1 MIFSIL
7 QDTDFL
13 IQPNNIMN
21 FRGKADESVAVQE
34 EGYENVSKYM
44 AKNVIAFDPDQP
56 VVEAIDIM
64 LDKKISGGPVLNE
77 KGELIGMLSE
87 KDCLKIIVDR
97 AYHNQP
103 NQKST
108 VKDYMS
114 VNVATVDINKDVAEV
129 ANMFL
134 SNNFRR
140 YPVVENG
147 KLKGQ
152 VSRRDIMKA
161 TRDLKGTTW

>member
-1 MIFSIL
+1 
-7 QDTDFL
+7 
-13 IQPNNIMN
+13 MN
-21 FRGKADESVAVQE
+21 FSGRKESSPTKE
-34 EGYENVSKYM
+34 EVTYENVSKYM
-44 AKNVIAFDPDQP
+44 AKNVITFSPDQP
-56 VVEAIDIM
+56 VVDAIDIM
-64 LDKKISGGPVLNE
+64 LDKRISGGPVLNE
-77 KGELIGMLSE
+77 KKELIGMLSE

-97 AYHNQP
+97 AYHNHP

-114 VNVATVDINKDVAEV
+114 KDVATVDINKDVVEV

-134 SNNFRR
+134 SSNFRR

-152 VSRRDIMKA
+152 VSRRDIMRA
-161 TRDLKGTTW
+161 TRELKGTSW

>member
-1 MIFSIL
+1 
-7 QDTDFL
+7 
-13 IQPNNIMN
+13 MN
-21 FRGKADESVAVQE
+21 FKGKVDDTAVLEEVRYESVAR
-34 EGYENVSKYM
+34 YM
-44 AKNVIAFDPDQP
+44 AKDIISFSEDQEI
-56 VVEAIDIM
+56 VEAIDIM
-64 LDKKISGGPVLNE
+64 LAKRISGGPVLNDR
-77 KGELIGMLSE
+77 GELIGILSE

-108 VKDYMS
+108 VGEYMS
-114 VNVATVDINKDVAEV
+114 KDVATVDIDKDVAEV

-134 SNNFRR
+134 SSNYRR

-161 TRDLKGTTW
+161 TRDLKGTSW

>member
-1 MIFSIL
+1 
-7 QDTDFL
+7 
-13 IQPNNIMN
+13 MN
-21 FRGKADESVAVQE
+21 FKGKADDTAIKEQSYDSIA
-34 EGYENVSKYM
+34 KYM
-44 AKNVIAFDPDQP
+44 ANNVITFSEDQP
-56 VVEAIDIM
+56 IVDAIDVM
-64 LDKKISGGPVLNE
+64 LDKRISGAPVLSE
-77 KGELIGMLSE
+77 KGELIGILSE

-97 AYHNQP
+97 AYHNHP

-114 VNVATVDINKDVAEV
+114 KDVATVDINKDVAEV

-134 SNNFRR
+134 SSNFRR
-140 YPVVENG
+140 FPVVENG

-152 VSRRDIMKA
+152 VSRRDVMKA

>member
-1 MIFSIL
+1 
-7 QDTDFL
+7 
-13 IQPNNIMN
+13 MN
-21 FRGKADESVAVQE
+21 FKGKADESAGTQE
-34 EGYENVSKYM
+34 MKYESVSRYM
-44 AKNVIAFDPDQP
+44 AKNVITFSPDQP
-56 VVEAIDIM
+56 VVDAIDVM
-64 LDKKISGGPVLNE
+64 LDKRISGGPVLND

-97 AYHNQP
+97 AYHNHP
-103 NQKST
+103 NQKSL

-114 VNVATVDINKDVAEV
+114 TNVATVDIDRDVAEV

-134 SNNFRR
+134 STNFRR
-140 YPVVENG
+140 YPVVDNG

>member
-1 MIFSIL
+1 
-7 QDTDFL
+7 
-13 IQPNNIMN
+13 MN
-21 FRGKADESVAVQE
+21 FKGKADASASQQEVKYESVA
-34 EGYENVSKYM
+34 KYM
-44 AKNVIAFDPDQP
+44 AKNVISFSPDQP

-64 LDKKISGGPVLNE
+64 LEKRISGGPVLNDKE
-77 KGELIGMLSE
+77 ELVGMLSE

-97 AYHNQP
+97 AYHNHP

-108 VKDYMS
+108 VRDYMS
-114 VNVATVDINKDVAEV
+114 KGNVATVDINKDVAEV

-134 SNNFRR
+134 STNFRR

-152 VSRRDIMKA
+152 VSRRDIMRA
-161 TRDLKGTTW
+161 TRELKGTTW

>member
-1 MIFSIL
+1 
-7 QDTDFL
+7 
-13 IQPNNIMN
+13 MN
-21 FRGKADESVAVQE
+21 FQGKRDESVLNQE
-34 EGYENVSKYM
+34 VKFDSVAHYM
-44 AKNVIAFDPDQP
+44 AKDVITFTADQP
-56 VVEAIDIM
+56 VVEAIDTM
-64 LDKKISGGPVLNE
+64 LEKRISGAPVVNG
-77 KGELIGMLSE
+77 KGDLVGILSE

-97 AYHNQP
+97 QYNNLP

-108 VKDYMS
+108 VGDYMS
-114 VNVATVDINKDVAEV
+114 RTVATVDISKDVVDV
-129 ANMFL
+129 ANMFVTGHY
-134 SNNFRR
+134 RR

>member
-1 MIFSIL
+1 MNFQGKRDESIL
-7 QDTDFL
+7 NEEIKYD
-13 IQPNNIMN
+13 
-21 FRGKADESVAVQE
+21 SVAR
-34 EGYENVSKYM
+34 YM
-44 AKNVIAFDPDQP
+44 AKNVITFSPDQP
-56 VVEAIDIM
+56 VVEAIDTM
-64 LDKKISGGPVLNE
+64 LEKRISGGPVVND
-77 KGELIGMLSE
+77 KGDLVGMLSE

-97 AYHNQP
+97 QYNNLP

-108 VKDYMS
+108 VADYMS
-114 VNVATVDINKDVAEV
+114 RTVATVDISKDVVDV
-129 ANMFL
+129 ANMFVTGHY
-134 SNNFRR
+134 RR

>member
-1 MIFSIL
+1 
-7 QDTDFL
+7 
-13 IQPNNIMN
+13 MN
-21 FRGKADESVAVQE
+21 FKGKEDTTAMQE
-34 EGYENVSKYM
+34 EITYEGVSKYM
-44 AKNVIAFDPDQP
+44 AKNVISFSEAQP

-64 LDKKISGGPVLNE
+64 LEKRISGGPVLNE

-97 AYHNQP
+97 AYHNHP

-108 VKDYMS
+108 VGDYMS
-114 VNVATVDINKDVAEV
+114 RNVATVDINKDVAEV

-134 SNNFRR
+134 STNFRR

-152 VSRRDIMKA
+152 VSRRDIMRA
-161 TRDLKGTTW
+161 TRELKGTTW